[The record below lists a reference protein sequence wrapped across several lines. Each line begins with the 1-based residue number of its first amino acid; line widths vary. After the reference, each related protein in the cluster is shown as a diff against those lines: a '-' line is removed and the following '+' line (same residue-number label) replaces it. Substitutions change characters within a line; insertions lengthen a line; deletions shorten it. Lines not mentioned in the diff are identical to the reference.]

1 MVVSTNACLFLQRG
15 RCDELQVAA
24 SGSPGCLR
32 LERHDS
38 LALDR
43 GTASDINTNGM
54 ETIVA
59 NGSEAGDPG
68 RVGELSQQIQG
79 IWAHITSASLE
90 IAP

>member
-1 MVVSTNACLFLQRG
+1 MNCKWP
-15 RCDELQVAA
+15 QV
-24 SGSPGCLR
+24 GVPGCLR
-32 LERHDS
+32 LERHDN

-43 GTASDINTNGM
+43 GSDINTNGM